1 MILTVNDRDY
11 LLDERSITFS
21 VLLRC
26 HEIEEQIKDKE
37 IEEITAIDLYQFN
50 EFIVECFEKYN
61 ISIDDLNQL
70 SPTDVMSYTV
80 QLIIECKQIIPKVE
94 DKICSIGNKT
104 EPDERPAVQSD
115 YELLLRII
123 SDLVGDGED
132 LNHVLKWSV
141 MRYFDIVYYR
151 CLEKKRGEP
160 APADL
165 IDSILGI

>member
-1 MILTVNDRDY
+1 M
-11 LLDERSITFS
+11 
-21 VLLRC
+21 LRC

-37 IEEITAIDLYQFN
+37 IDEITAIDLYQFN

-70 SPTDVMSYTV
+70 SPTDVLSYTV

>member
-37 IEEITAIDLYQFN
+37 INEITAIDLYQFN

-70 SPTDVMSYTV
+70 SPADVLAYTA
-80 QLIIECKQIIPKVE
+80 QLILECNQVIPKIE
-94 DKICSIGNKT
+94 DKIISVGNGT
-104 EPDERPAVQSD
+104 ESDDRPPVQSD
-115 YELLLRII
+115 YELILRII
-123 SDLVGDGED
+123 SDLVYDGAD
-132 LNHVLKWSV
+132 LNSVLKWSV
-141 MRYFDIVYYR
+141 VKHHRSSFR
-151 CLEKKRGEP
+151 QGLF
-160 APADL
+160 A
-165 IDSILGI
+165 